1 MLAKKAER
9 TMKIETLATG
19 ALIGW
24 IVVTTIIL
32 FEALIGALCR

>member
-1 MLAKKAER
+1 
-9 TMKIETLATG
+9 MKIETYATA